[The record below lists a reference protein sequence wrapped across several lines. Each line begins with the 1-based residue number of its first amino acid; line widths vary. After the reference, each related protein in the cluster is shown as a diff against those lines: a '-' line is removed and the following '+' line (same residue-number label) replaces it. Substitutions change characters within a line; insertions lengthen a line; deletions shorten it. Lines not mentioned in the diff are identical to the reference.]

1 MKPYILIAF
10 AALLLSLSSTVQSQ
24 SLTGDVVGD
33 KGAPLNSATVVLLN
47 PKDSTL
53 EFFGIT
59 NEKGHFEV
67 KSVKNGSYLMQ
78 VAYLG
83 YQSFYK
89 SLTYPYNAAN
99 DFGTVVMKPK
109 PIDIKEVQVVGEY
122 VPLTIRHDTIE
133 FNARAFKTKSDANV
147 EELLKKLPGIEVDR
161 AGNIKALGKDVKK
174 VLVDGKEFFGN
185 DPKVATKNLP
195 ADAIDKVQV
204 YEKRSDESEFTG
216 IDDGTRDKTVN
227 LVLKDDKKKGILGD
241 VTVGAGAGDASVS
254 GGSGKY
260 YLGSGKAYRFSDK
273 LQAAAL
279 GMLNNV
285 NQSGFSFGDYMSF
298 NGGMASMSGGN
309 TAIMIGS
316 NDGIPM
322 NFGQPESGLA
332 SSGAGGLNLGY
343 TWAKERRVFASYV
356 FAGSNRSLAERTTT
370 RNFTPERSFYEEQ
383 VANQVQ
389 RDTSHRINFGM
400 RNRIDSTQTII
411 VNGNIGFSAG
421 FSPRNSVTHAS
432 ENDLPVYTLSRI
444 SSGSSNSM
452 SGSASGS
459 YLKKFN
465 KNKSIFKIGANGSY
479 SGNLSNSSYQNS
491 TEYMVP
497 AGTTVLSQ
505 FQDVAT
511 DNVSVSGNTSLTQ
524 RVKGKVYMEPSL
536 RIGSSNDHYKRTQGL
551 PLNDA
556 KVVDSLYSPDFRKK
570 YQWLRPEV
578 SLTRNTDKTQFT
590 VAAGMEA
597 GQMSSTLWDDTP
609 EVSKHLYFTPRLQ
622 WEWEYKTGR
631 RVMLFYQTDVNTPS
645 TSQLLP
651 VPENS
656 NPMAVSYGN
665 RNLKPEYTN
674 NVYLN
679 WMIFDQ
685 FSFTSLMS
693 GIDAGY
699 TMNKINWSRT
709 VDSQLK
715 QTMTLVNVRNDYNA
729 SARLDFSTP
738 IRKLGVKINLNL
750 RESMNRGISIVNG
763 TENLNT
769 NFTHR
774 VTLQVDNR
782 KKEKWDVMAGGSFS
796 LTDARYS
803 IQTALNNRYVNLA
816 GFTELRWNPTE
827 KWNFAF
833 KADVTNYT
841 AQSFDKP
848 VLIPLLSGEI
858 SYYFLK
864 NNRGVLTL
872 QGMDLLNKNTG
883 IQRISELNY
892 LQERQTNML
901 GRYVMLT
908 FKYRLNKLGG
918 NHNTFDVK
926 INRN

>member
-1 MKPYILIAF
+1 LAGR
-10 AALLLSLSSTVQSQ
+10 SQ
-24 SLTGDVVGD
+24 NLTGSVVGESA
-33 KGAPLNSATVVLLN
+33 APLNSATVVLLN
-47 PKDSTL
+47 PQDSTL

-59 NEKGHFEV
+59 NEKGNFEV
-67 KSVKNGSYLMQ
+67 KSVKEGNYLMQ
-78 VAYLG
+78 IAYLG

-89 SLTYPYNAAN
+89 SITFPYNATN
-99 DFGTVVMKPK
+99 DFGVVVMKPK
-109 PIDIKEVQVVGEY
+109 AVDIKEVQVVGEY

-147 EELLKKLPGIEVDR
+147 EELLKKLPGVEVDR
-161 AGNIKALGKDVKK
+161 AGNIKALGKDVRK

-185 DPKVATKNLP
+185 DPKIATKNLP
-195 ADAIDKVQV
+195 ADAIDKVQL
-204 YEKRSDESEFTG
+204 YDKRSDESEFTG

-227 LVLKDDKKKGILGD
+227 LVLKEDKKKGILGD
-241 VTVGAGAGDASVS
+241 VTVGAGAGDASAS

-273 LQAAAL
+273 IQAAAL

-298 NGGMASMSGGN
+298 SGGMASMSGGGG
-309 TAIMIGS
+309 AIMIGG
-316 NDGIPM
+316 NDGVPM
-322 NFGQPESGLA
+322 NFGQPESGLS
-332 SSGAGGLNLGY
+332 SSGAGGANFGY
-343 TWAKERRVFASYV
+343 TWAKEQRVFASYV
-356 FAGSNRSLAERTTT
+356 FTGSHRRLSETIAT
-370 RNFTPERSFYEEQ
+370 RNFTPERSFSEDQ
-383 VANQVQ
+383 QANQVQ

-411 VNGNIGFSAG
+411 VNGNVGFGAG
-421 FSPRNSVTHAS
+421 FSPRNSTSLAR
-432 ENDLPVYTLSRI
+432 ENGLDIYSLTRI

-465 KNKSIFKIGANGSY
+465 KNHSIFKIGANGSY
-479 SGNLSNSSYQNS
+479 ASSLSNSSYQN
-491 TEYMVP
+491 TTQYMVP
-497 AGTTVLSQ
+497 AGTTVVSQ

-511 DNVSVSGNTSLTQ
+511 DNVTVSGSTSLTQ
-524 RVKGKVYMEPSL
+524 KVKGKLYMEPSL
-536 RIGSSNDHYKRTQGL
+536 KISSSNDHYDKTQGF
-551 PLNDA
+551 PVADA
-556 KVVDSLYSPDFRKK
+556 KLVDSIYSPDFRKK
-570 YQWLRPEV
+570 YQSLKPEL
-578 SLTRNTDKTQFT
+578 SLTRNSDKTQFT

-597 GQMSSTLWDDTP
+597 GQLSSTLWDDTP

-622 WEWEYKTGR
+622 WEYEYKTGR
-631 RVMLFYQTDVNTPS
+631 RLMLFYQTNVNTPS
-645 TSQLLP
+645 TSQLMP

-656 NPMAVSYGN
+656 NPMAVSFGN
-665 RNLKPEYTN
+665 RNLKPEYSN
-674 NVYLN
+674 MMYLN
-679 WMIFDQ
+679 WLIFDQ
-685 FSFTSLMS
+685 FSFTSFMGGL
-693 GIDAGY
+693 DAGY
-699 TMNKINWSRT
+699 TMNKINWSRS

-715 QTMTLVNVRNDYNA
+715 QTMTLINVRDDYNA
-729 SARLDFSTP
+729 SARIDFSTP
-738 IRKLGVKINLNL
+738 IRKLGIKINLNL
-750 RESMNRGISIVNG
+750 RESMNRGISMVNG
-763 TENLNT
+763 TENINT

-774 VTLQVDNR
+774 VSLQVDNR
-782 KKEKWDVMAGGSFS
+782 KKDKWDVMAGGSFS

-803 IQTALNNRYVNLA
+803 IQDALNNRYVNLA
-816 GFTELRWNPTE
+816 GFAEMRWNPSE

-841 AQSFDKP
+841 AQSFDEP
-848 VLIPLLSGEI
+848 IFIPLLSTEI

-908 FKYRLNKLGG
+908 FKYRLNKLGS
-918 NHNTFDVK
+918 NKSAFEVK
-926 INRN
+926 INNH